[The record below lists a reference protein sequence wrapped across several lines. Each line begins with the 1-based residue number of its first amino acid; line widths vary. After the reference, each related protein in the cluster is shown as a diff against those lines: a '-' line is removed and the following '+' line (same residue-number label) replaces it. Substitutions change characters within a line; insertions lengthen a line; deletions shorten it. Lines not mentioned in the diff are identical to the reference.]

1 MMIFYSV
8 SIYFFL
14 WYFLLLFLPLSGLFF
29 GGFNIK
35 LKKPGNRKE
44 GNEFATYTDPIS
56 QLYRINSENSISSSS
71 SSSSSSTENHRR
83 LSKSM
88 PPEQFASYKDRISQ
102 MYLLHGSMSS
112 DGRTFV
118 RGLISENINNVYE
131 RVKKI
136 DENATGE

>member
-8 SIYFFL
+8 SLYFFL
-14 WYFLLLFLPLSGLFF
+14 WYFFLLFPPLSGLFF
-29 GGFNIK
+29 GAFNIK
-35 LKKPGNRKE
+35 LKKPGKRQE

-56 QLYRINSENSISSSS
+56 QLYEINSENSSRSSSS
-71 SSSSSSTENHRR
+71 SIENNYRR

-102 MYLLHGSMSS
+102 TYLLHGSMHS

-118 RGLISENINNVYE
+118 KSLISEDMNNVYGK
-131 RVKKI
+131 VKKI
-136 DENATGE
+136 ERNR